1 MYQSPERPGGRA
13 AAGALSGGLPVP
25 VLDCEVVMNN
35 SFPTPFSARSDE
47 PQFMERYSTMS
58 GSLQSILIVVV
69 FLAILAGFI
78 ILKDMLKTSEGT
90 LHKQG

>member
-1 MYQSPERPGGRA
+1 
-13 AAGALSGGLPVP
+13 
-25 VLDCEVVMNN
+25 MNN

-47 PQFMERYSTMS
+47 PHFMERYSTMS